1 MVAARQSKKNEVRF
15 SEPVVGIE
23 IAYDGAERVSASTH
37 GEETDAAYRK
47 GYDEAS
53 AQYNQQI
60 LDFRSEVNALREGTF
75 SALEERFATV
85 LKEAREALTTLTH
98 DCVSRILGG
107 IELSPEIVLSV
118 VNAVI
123 EESGLDE
130 ERMEIRMHPKDL
142 ELLTEFENE
151 LKLKHPRLDFLAD
164 ETLNRGDC
172 LLNSRFGKVDGLIAT
187 KLDRL
192 KDGLSPE

>member
-1 MVAARQSKKNEVRF
+1 MVAARQSKNELRF
-15 SEPVVGIE
+15 AEPVVGLE
-23 IAYDGAERVSASTH
+23 IAYDGAKRVSAAAH
-37 GEETDAAYRK
+37 KEEVEAAYKR

-85 LKEAREALTTLTH
+85 LKEAREALITLTH
-98 DCVSRILGG
+98 ECVSRILGG
-107 IELSPEIVLSV
+107 MEITSEVVLSI

-130 ERMEIRMHPKDL
+130 EKMEIRMRPEDL
-142 ELLTEFENE
+142 ELLAEFESE
-151 LKLKHPRLDFLAD
+151 LKLKHPRLEFLPD
-164 ETLNRGDC
+164 GSLTRGDC
-172 LLNSRFGKVDGLIAT
+172 LLNSRFGKVDGLIST